1 MAWNNLHTSSSS
13 FSCTDAD
20 EEKEHVE
27 HDYHDHSKDRDL
39 PDFFPGISHHLFPF
53 ISGGKGT
60 DQTFPMKLHTML
72 ENIEKDGLASIVSW
86 QPHGRCFVV
95 HKQDEFVAHILPRY
109 VFQCRNY
116 FSWKSPCSVLRNP
129 GRTFVCCANLLV
141 GI

>member
-1 MAWNNLHTSSSS
+1 MAWNNLHPPSNTFNYNDKIISK
-13 FSCTDAD
+13 DVD
-20 EEKEHVE
+20 DEKEHVE
-27 HDYHDHSKDRDL
+27 HNYHDHSKERDL
-39 PDFFPGISHHLFPF
+39 PEFFPGISYHLFPY

-109 VFQCRNY
+109 VHSTAQVVASLTLSIAR
-116 FSWKSPCSVLRNP
+116 
-129 GRTFVCCANLLV
+129 
-141 GI
+141 